1 MAAKQTLTVE
11 KVVSYIKEKWI
22 VFGASAL
29 TIFILQL
36 LSTKVLLS
44 VILGLLVAALIP
56 SETVKK
62 VTKNLPKINYGK
74 IQKWL
79 VGNGCTG
86 NSPEKNS
93 SRNGKTYQIC
103 CNLP

>member
-1 MAAKQTLTVE
+1 MATKQTLTVD

-44 VILGLLVAALIP
+44 VILGLLVAALLP
-56 SETVKK
+56 SDTVKK
-62 VTKNLPKINYGK
+62 VTKKIIK
-74 IQKWL
+74 D
-79 VGNGCTG
+79 
-86 NSPEKNS
+86 
-93 SRNGKTYQIC
+93 
-103 CNLP
+103 

>member
-44 VILGLLVAALIP
+44 VVP

-62 VTKNLPKINYGK
+62 VTKKITK
-74 IQKWL
+74 D
-79 VGNGCTG
+79 
-86 NSPEKNS
+86 
-93 SRNGKTYQIC
+93 
-103 CNLP
+103 

>member
-22 VFGASAL
+22 IFGASAL
-29 TIFILQL
+29 IIFVLQL

-44 VILGLLVAALIP
+44 VVLGLLVAALLP

-62 VTKNLPKINYGK
+62 VTKKIKETTN
-74 IQKWL
+74 
-79 VGNGCTG
+79 
-86 NSPEKNS
+86 
-93 SRNGKTYQIC
+93 
-103 CNLP
+103 